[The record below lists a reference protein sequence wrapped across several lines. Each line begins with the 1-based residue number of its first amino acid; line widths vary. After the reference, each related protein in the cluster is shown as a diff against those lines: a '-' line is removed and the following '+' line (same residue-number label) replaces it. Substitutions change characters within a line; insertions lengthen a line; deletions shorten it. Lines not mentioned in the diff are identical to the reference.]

1 LGKRFASIFSGFFSL
16 EVLICIPIKYGA
28 ESFSRLLNAHLY
40 FQLLDRASHDGS
52 EQSISVKFSSR
63 TMGVRF
69 PQADRQLDV
78 KIDETTSSECVPTKI
93 AVSKATSFLCVCVF
107 TYEGGLVQ
115 NLRKFDCR
123 IALRSIEP
131 EGVHRARNNTQV
143 LRFLFRHT
151 WESNGVFVGQQVLCV
166 YAWSCVP
173 SFPGLAVKLFSGAMQ
188 TRQARHAENAG
199 IIHNSGHEMQVTC
212 INSE

>member
-1 LGKRFASIFSGFFSL
+1 VSLSSAFQFFYFLTFPELHPIFELRFQCFGIQADDFLGKRFASIFSGFFSL

-78 KIDETTSSECVPTKI
+78 KVDETTSSECVPTKI
-93 AVSKATSFLCVCVF
+93 TESKATSFLCLCVF
-107 TYEGGLVQ
+107 TYEGGLV
-115 NLRKFDCR
+115 
-123 IALRSIEP
+123 
-131 EGVHRARNNTQV
+131 
-143 LRFLFRHT
+143 
-151 WESNGVFVGQQVLCV
+151 
-166 YAWSCVP
+166 
-173 SFPGLAVKLFSGAMQ
+173 
-188 TRQARHAENAG
+188 
-199 IIHNSGHEMQVTC
+199 
-212 INSE
+212 